1 MDFIR
6 KRASSILPILILFSV
21 LCLTSNLFAFDNNR
35 QGFVLGGGLGSSLNL
50 YNINDTDKR
59 KSFGAD
65 CNIKVGHAPSDRW
78 LLFLGSNTIAILERD
93 QEWAEHF
100 SVIGSY
106 TGGACYSFKS
116 SAPSVNISLGLG
128 FVHSNAGI
136 GSFEVGFGGLVGIGY
151 EFSPHLIAELNVIP
165 ARTSEANGD
174 GTSTSTRITS
184 IKFSVNYLA
193 F

>member
-1 MDFIR
+1 MNSTR
-6 KRASSILPILILFSV
+6 KMSSSILVMLITYSV
-21 LCLTSNLFAFDNNR
+21 LCLASNLSAFDDSR

-65 CNIKVGHAPSDRW
+65 CNVIVGHAPSDKW
-78 LLFLGSNTIAILERD
+78 LLFLENNTIAILERD
-93 QEWAEHF
+93 QTWAEHF
-100 SVIGSY
+100 SIIGSY
-106 TGGACYSFKS
+106 TGGACYSFRS
-116 SAPSVNISLGLG
+116 SAPSLNVSFGLG
-128 FVHSNAGI
+128 FVHSSAGI
-136 GSFEVGFGGLVGIGY
+136 GSFEVGFGGLIGIGY
-151 EFSPHLIAELNVIP
+151 EFSPHLIAELKVIP

-184 IKFSVNYLA
+184 IAFSFNYLA